1 MPNRNPRR
9 KGTPPMRKST
19 KSLAA
24 AGLLVAGLA
33 AAPALYAH
41 ESGGAGGSMMGQGK
55 MGKMG
60 VMGAMT
66 EMMAGCSEMMQSL
79 RQAGSGATT
88 HPWRRE
94 PPRQPPPHR

>member
-1 MPNRNPRR
+1 
-9 KGTPPMRKST
+9 MRKST

-60 VMGAMT
+60 VMGEMT
-66 EMMAGCSEMMQSL
+66 EMMAGCSEMMQSM
-79 RQAGSGATT
+79 RQGGSGA
-88 HPWRRE
+88 PNEQWRE
-94 PPRQPPPHR
+94 DTPGQAPSNG